1 MGEEACFV
9 VHLRGKQERKRD
21 DEVRM
26 MEELEVLWKER
37 LYDLDTHVIILR
49 GNGERG
55 FCAGLRLTKEAI
67 NMNLD
72 AGGLEQALNMED
84 RNQTLL
90 IARGMLGKG
99 EKVSKYF

>member
-1 MGEEACFV
+1 VGEEACFG

-26 MEELEVLWKER
+26 MEELEGFWKGR

-49 GNGERG
+49 G
-55 FCAGLRLTKEAI
+55 
-67 NMNLD
+67 
-72 AGGLEQALNMED
+72 
-84 RNQTLL
+84 
-90 IARGMLGKG
+90 MLGKG